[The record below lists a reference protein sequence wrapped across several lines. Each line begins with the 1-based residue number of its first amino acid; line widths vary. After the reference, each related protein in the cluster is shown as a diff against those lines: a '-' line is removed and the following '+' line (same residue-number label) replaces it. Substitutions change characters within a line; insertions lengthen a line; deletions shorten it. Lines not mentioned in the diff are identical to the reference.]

1 MRRTCLCPP
10 SAVNP
15 CAKVGVFVTTDTDMP
30 LTSLFR
36 RNRHR
41 AQAHA
46 AYASIVE
53 RAREPEFFLRLDVPD
68 TIDGR
73 FEMIA
78 VHMFLVLN
86 RLKAEHEATSDFA
99 QALFDAMFADLD
111 RGLREMGATDIGVG
125 RRVKEMA
132 TGFYGR
138 IRAYEEGLAGDDQ
151 VLSDALRRNLYG
163 TVQPRPEAVAG
174 MARYLRSQAQA
185 LAHQPVGDLFSDKI
199 KFGPISDLQ

>member
-1 MRRTCLCPP
+1 
-10 SAVNP
+10 
-15 CAKVGVFVTTDTDMP
+15 MP

-41 AQAHA
+41 TKAHA
-46 AYASIVE
+46 TYASIVA

-68 TIDGR
+68 TLDGR

-78 VHMFLVLN
+78 LHMFLVLN
-86 RLKAEHEATSDFA
+86 RLKADYEATSEFA

-132 TGFYGR
+132 KGFYGR
-138 IRAYEEGLAGDDQ
+138 IRAYEGGLAAGDTS
-151 VLSDALRRNLYG
+151 LGDALRRNLYG
-163 TVQPRPEAVAG
+163 TVQPRPEAVAA
-174 MARYLRSQAQA
+174 MARYLRAQVAA
-185 LAHQPVGDLFSDKI
+185 LAAQPAEDFFSDKVN
-199 KFGPISDLQ
+199 FAPISIEL